1 MLEADRAENICSKK
15 RLPFAPF
22 YAILRKEQMFYARKG
37 GCFMEEAKQLW
48 REVRLHCPNCG
59 RYLHGNLRA
68 DGSARLKCQSCG
80 LIIVRTVKSRRR
92 CELQL
97 LAVENK
103 IEKGRGMTTMRHE
116 N

>member
-1 MLEADRAENICSKK
+1 MFEKGLAICVSLCDTPK
-15 RLPFAPF
+15 RT
-22 YAILRKEQMFYARKG
+22 
-37 GCFMEEAKQLW
+37 
-48 REVRLHCPNCG
+48 NCG

-97 LAVENK
+97 LAVEKNRK
-103 IEKGRGMTTMRHE
+103 KEE
-116 N
+116 A

>member
-1 MLEADRAENICSKK
+1 MFEKELAICIGLCDTLKRTNVLDAE
-15 RLPFAPF
+15 
-22 YAILRKEQMFYARKG
+22 G
-37 GCFMEEAKQLW
+37 GGFMEESKQLW
-48 REVRLHCPNCG
+48 QEVKLHCPNCG

-103 IEKGRGMTTMRHE
+103 IEKGRGMTTMRHK

>member
-1 MLEADRAENICSKK
+1 MFEKELAICVGLCDTLKRTNVLDAE
-15 RLPFAPF
+15 
-22 YAILRKEQMFYARKG
+22 G
-37 GCFMEEAKQLW
+37 GGLMEESKQLW

-59 RYLHGNLRA
+59 RYLHGNLRV

-97 LAVENK
+97 LAVEK
-103 IEKGRGMTTMRHE
+103 SRKKEE
-116 N
+116 A

>member
-1 MLEADRAENICSKK
+1 MFEKELAICVGLCDTRKRTNVLSAE
-15 RLPFAPF
+15 
-22 YAILRKEQMFYARKG
+22 G
-37 GCFMEEAKQLW
+37 GGFMEESKQLW

-68 DGSARLKCQSCG
+68 DDSARLKCQSCG

-97 LAVENK
+97 LAVEKNRK
-103 IEKGRGMTTMRHE
+103 KEE
-116 N
+116 A

>member
-1 MLEADRAENICSKK
+1 MFENACLLLGFMRYSQRTNVLSAE
-15 RLPFAPF
+15 
-22 YAILRKEQMFYARKG
+22 G
-37 GCFMEEAKQLW
+37 GGFMEESKQLW

-97 LAVENK
+97 LAVEKNRK
-103 IEKGRGMTTMRHE
+103 KEE
-116 N
+116 A